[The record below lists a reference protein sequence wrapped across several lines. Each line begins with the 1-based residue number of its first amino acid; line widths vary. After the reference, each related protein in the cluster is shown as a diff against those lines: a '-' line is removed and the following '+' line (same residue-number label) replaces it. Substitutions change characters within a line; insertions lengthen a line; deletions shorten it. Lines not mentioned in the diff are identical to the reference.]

1 MNAVYLGQS
10 SLPATTVLRL
20 TSDRPLKTPPARNN
34 AADEAL
40 LAAVTHPPRV
50 GEVRPIA
57 ALIPDVLAR
66 YGLTKPTATSEPAAE
81 NTFDCYA

>member
-1 MNAVYLGQS
+1 MNAIGS
-10 SLPATTVLRL
+10 TTSLPAIAVLRL
-20 TSDRPLKTPPARNN
+20 TNDWPREALSARNT

-57 ALIPDVLAR
+57 ALMPDVLAR
-66 YGLTKPTATSEPAAE
+66 YGLKKATAHCEPAAE
-81 NTFDCYA
+81 STFGCYA

>member
-1 MNAVYLGQS
+1 MNGVTGATM

-20 TSDRPLKTPPARNN
+20 TGERPVTVPQTRN
-34 AADEAL
+34 AEADEAL

-57 ALIPDVLAR
+57 ALMPDVLAR
-66 YGLTKPTATSEPAAE
+66 YGLTKGSASCEAACE
-81 NTFDCYA
+81 SNLDCYA

>member
-1 MNAVYLGQS
+1 M

-20 TSDRPLKTPPARNN
+20 TGERPVTIPQTRN
-34 AADEAL
+34 AEADESL

-57 ALIPDVLAR
+57 ALMPDVLAR
-66 YGLTKPTATSEPAAE
+66 YGLTKGSASGEAVCE
-81 NTFDCYA
+81 SNLDCYA